1 MLIFNQQA
9 LNELKS
15 CKEKIDT
22 SVPKKIQDELWFAG
36 LSPKAWFNK
45 FEPGYDFPEL
55 PEKRLNRSELLDFIQ
70 PYRGNN
76 EVDEITIRKLIVC
89 IFAWGGMRPTPRW
102 GQLAINTIKS
112 YEKIC
117 LGLLRGELD
126 ATSAYDEFYKQKKL
140 GQMRGVGPAYYTK
153 LIFFFGN
160 QAGAIMD
167 RWTARSTN
175 LLLNAPVV
183 KLNST
188 KYVDNENPTQ
198 VYAKYLEFIS
208 ELKTTLGI
216 ESVSKTEELIFSCS
230 HIQATVINRLGKHH
244 QACSAWRKYVVE
256 NT

>member
-1 MLIFNQQA
+1 MLNFKQHA
-9 LNELKS
+9 LNELKK

-36 LSPKAWFNK
+36 LSPKEWFNK
-45 FEPGYDFPEL
+45 FEPGYDIPEL

-89 IFAWGGMRPTPRW
+89 IFAWGGMRPTPKW
-102 GQLAINTIKS
+102 GQLAINTIES

-117 LGLLRGELD
+117 IRLLSGELD
-126 ATSAYDEFYKQKKL
+126 SISAYDEFYKQKELRK
-140 GQMRGVGPAYYTK
+140 MMGVGPAYFTK
-153 LIFFFGN
+153 LIFFFGD
-160 QAGAIMD
+160 QTGAIMD
-167 RWTARSTN
+167 QWTARSTN
-175 LLLNAPVV
+175 LLLDASVV
-183 KLNST
+183 KLNSA
-188 KYVDNENPTQ
+188 KCVDPKNPQQ

-208 ELKTTLGI
+208 ELKTILSI

>member
-1 MLIFNQQA
+1 MLNFNQQA
-9 LNELKS
+9 LNKLKR

-22 SVPKKIQDELWFAG
+22 SVPKKIQNELWFAS
-36 LSPKAWFNK
+36 LSPKAWFDK
-45 FEPGYDFPEL
+45 FEPGYDIPEL
-55 PEKRLNRSELLDFIQ
+55 PEKRLNRSQLLELIQ
-70 PYRGNN
+70 PYRGKN
-76 EVDEITIRKLIVC
+76 EVDEIKIRKLIISV
-89 IFAWGGMRPTPRW
+89 FAWGGMRPTPTW

-126 ATSAYDEFYKQKKL
+126 STSAYDEFYKQKKL

-153 LIFFFGN
+153 LIFFLGN

-188 KYVDNENPTQ
+188 KYVDNENPKQ
-198 VYAKYLEFIS
+198 VYAEYLEFIS
-208 ELKTTLGI
+208 ELKTTLSI

>member
-1 MLIFNQQA
+1 MLNFNQQA
-9 LNELKS
+9 LNELKK

-22 SVPKKIQDELWFAG
+22 SVPKKTQDDLWFAG
-36 LSPKAWFNK
+36 SSPKAWFNK
-45 FEPGYDFPEL
+45 FEPQYDIPEL
-55 PEKRLNRSELLDFIQ
+55 PEKRLNRSELLEFIQ
-70 PYRGNN
+70 LYRGNN

-89 IFAWGGMRPTPRW
+89 IFAWGGMRPTPTW

-126 ATSAYDEFYKQKKL
+126 STSAYDEFYKQKKL

-160 QAGAIMD
+160 QTGAIMD
-167 RWTARSTN
+167 RWTARSAN

-188 KYVDNENPTQ
+188 KYVDNKNPTQ

-208 ELKTTLGI
+208 ELKTTLSI